1 MKVKLND
8 LVDAIEF
15 HSDESKSFIHLKT
28 GEIYLITDEAICI
41 AENDDR
47 NYPDW
52 MKDLIKITKDY
63 LENENDYLALPSQ
76 YEVNEY
82 QIMEDFASNLEN
94 QDKTDKLLFC
104 LRGKGAFRRFK
115 DAVILLDIDKE
126 WYSYRDE
133 RYQQFAREWCEV
145 NEIALEE

>member
-15 HSDESKSFIHLKT
+15 HSDEAQSFIHFKS
-28 GEIYLITDEAICI
+28 GEIYRITDEAIRI
-41 AENDDR
+41 AEDDDR

-52 MKDLIKITKDY
+52 MQDDMKIAKDY
-63 LENENDYLALPSQ
+63 LENENDYRALPSQ

-82 QIMEDFASNLEN
+82 QIMEDFASNLEDE
-94 QDKTDKLLFC
+94 DKTNKLL
-104 LRGKGAFRRFK
+104 GKGVFRRFK